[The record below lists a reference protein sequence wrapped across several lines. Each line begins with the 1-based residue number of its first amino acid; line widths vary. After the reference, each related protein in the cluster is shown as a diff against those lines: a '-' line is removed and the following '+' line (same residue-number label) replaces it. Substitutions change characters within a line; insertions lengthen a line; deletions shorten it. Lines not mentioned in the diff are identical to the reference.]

1 MNPRVIYAEVLNQ
14 HQLLVTFTNQEQRIF
29 DVSEYLTLPVFQVL
43 TNPDY
48 FKQVQ
53 VAHGTLSWFDEVD
66 FCPDTVYLKSKP
78 ISKES
83 SCTTTF

>member
-1 MNPRVIYAEVLNQ
+1 MNPRVICAEALNH

-43 TNPDY
+43 ANPSY

-53 VAHGTLSWFDEVD
+53 VAHGTLSWSDEVD

-78 ISKES
+78 ISEELS
-83 SCTTTF
+83 YTATF

>member
-1 MNPRVIYAEVLNQ
+1 MNPRVIRAEVLNY

-29 DVSEYLTLPVFQVL
+29 DVSEYLTLPVFQDL
-43 TNPDY
+43 SNPNY

-53 VAHGTLSWFDEVD
+53 VKHGTVCWGDDVD

-78 ISKES
+78 IN
-83 SCTTTF
+83 

>member
-1 MNPRVIYAEVLNQ
+1 MNPRVICAEVLNH

-29 DVSEYLTLPVFQVL
+29 DVSEYLTLPVFQGL
-43 TNPDY
+43 RNLNY

-53 VAHGTLSWFDEVD
+53 VKHGTVCWGDDVD

-78 ISKES
+78 IN
-83 SCTTTF
+83 

>member
-1 MNPRVIYAEVLNQ
+1 MNPRVIYVEVLNQ

-43 TNPDY
+43 ANPAY
-48 FKQVQ
+48 FKQVE
-53 VAHGTLSWFDEVD
+53 VAHGTVSWSDEVD

-83 SCTTTF
+83 SCTAAF

>member
-14 HQLLVTFTNQEQRIF
+14 HQLLVTFSNQEQRIF

-53 VAHGTLSWFDEVD
+53 VAHGTVSWFDEVD

-78 ISKES
+78 ISKEL